1 MGSREATMQ
10 PSDSSGE
17 PTKLRVAAA
26 FSVHVFTACGAACAL
41 LALFAAAGARWT
53 QMFIWLGVALLIDGV
68 DGTFARWLDVGVV
81 LPRWSGELLDFVV
94 DYATYVLVP
103 AYALATAGIL
113 PQTVA
118 PALGIVIA
126 VTGALYFADR
136 QMKTADGYFR
146 GFPVLWNIVA
156 FYLFLLRPPPWLSA
170 LAIIALSAATFA
182 PIYFIH
188 PVRASRWRWLNLA
201 TLVCWAAL
209 GLWALT
215 RDLQP
220 PGWVATALSAIALYF
235 VAAGLLRRTD

>member
-1 MGSREATMQ
+1 MGLREATM
-10 PSDSSGE
+10 PPANSSKE
-17 PTKLRVAAA
+17 PTRLRVAAA

-41 LALFAAAGARWT
+41 LALLAAAGARWT
-53 QMFIWLGVALLIDGV
+53 EMFIWLSVALFIDGV
-68 DGTFARWLDVGVV
+68 DGTFARWLDVSAV
-81 LPRWSGELLDFVV
+81 LPRWSGEVLDFVV

-146 GFPVLWNIVA
+146 GFPVLWNVVA
-156 FYLFLLRPPPWLSA
+156 FYLFVLRPPPWIGA

-188 PVRASRWRWLNLA
+188 PLRVSRWRWLTLA
-201 TLVCWAAL
+201 MLVCGTVL

-215 RDLQP
+215 QDLQP
-220 PGWVATALSAIALYF
+220 PGWVAAALCAIALYF
-235 VAAGLLRRTD
+235 VAAGLMRRTD

>member
-1 MGSREATMQ
+1 MGLREATM
-10 PSDSSGE
+10 PPANSSKE
-17 PTKLRVAAA
+17 PTRLRVAAA

-41 LALFAAAGARWT
+41 LALLAAAGARWT
-53 QMFIWLGVALLIDGV
+53 EMFIWLSVALFIDGV
-68 DGTFARWLDVGVV
+68 DGTFARWLDVSAV
-81 LPRWSGELLDFVV
+81 LPRWSGEVLDFVV

-146 GFPVLWNIVA
+146 GFPVLWNVVA
-156 FYLFLLRPPPWLSA
+156 FYLFVLRPPPWLGA

-188 PVRASRWRWLNLA
+188 PLRVSRWRWLTLA
-201 TLVCWAAL
+201 MLVCGTVL

-215 RDLQP
+215 QDLQP
-220 PGWVATALSAIALYF
+220 PSWVAAALCAIALYF
-235 VAAGLLRRTD
+235 VAAGLMRRTD